1 MRLKK
6 TLLAFSIAAAT
17 FATATPALS
26 APLNLFS
33 GDTQQQDI
41 QAANAWLEIN
51 LTQFRDNIEQFKS
64 KMNSHTKICAV
75 MKANAYGNGIQG
87 LMPTILEQQ
96 IPCVAIASNAEAQ
109 AVRDSG

>member
-41 QAANAWLEIN
+41 QAANA
-51 LTQFRDNIEQFKS
+51 
-64 KMNSHTKICAV
+64 
-75 MKANAYGNGIQG
+75 
-87 LMPTILEQQ
+87 
-96 IPCVAIASNAEAQ
+96 
-109 AVRDSG
+109 